1 MLTKTLEI
9 GVIEVLQDRRM
20 QVREDTVITEDGT
33 ELSRTY
39 TRYVL
44 NPGDDVTDKPQVI
57 KDIAGVLWT
66 TPVIDAWKVIEA
78 KTRELPGV

>member
-1 MLTKTLEI
+1 MLTKTFEV
-9 GVIEVLQDRRM
+9 GVIEILQDRRM
-20 QVREDTVITEDGT
+20 QVREDTVIIEDGT